1 MNITLHKA
9 TEQVRELLEQLDPQT
24 GELPEGF
31 EQARA
36 IVATKAVAVVAYI
49 QESDR
54 QTEMAEE
61 YVKEL
66 QGRIK
71 SSKRRQEWLKTYLKE
86 HMAAAGIFSIK
97 DERGIFSATLSIGR
111 DEAVDVFYQSQIP
124 QDYLREIPAK
134 YEADK
139 ALIKKAINDGFE
151 VPGASIIKKDR
162 LTIK

>member
-1 MNITLHKA
+1 MEKQLGTYMQPQRLPGGIRTAVWSTKTGETINP
-9 TEQVRELLEQLDPQT
+9 LLNHDPQ
-24 GELPEGF
+24 
-31 EQARA
+31 ARPPPRA
-36 IVATKAVAVVAYI
+36 A
-49 QESDR
+49 R
-54 QTEMAEE
+54 QTAAQ
-61 YVKEL
+61 V
-66 QGRIK
+66 
-71 SSKRRQEWLKTYLKE
+71 
-86 HMAAAGIFSIK
+86 AAAGIFSIK

-111 DEAVDVFYQSQIP
+111 DEAVDVFDQSQIP

>member
-1 MNITLHKA
+1 
-9 TEQVRELLEQLDPQT
+9 
-24 GELPEGF
+24 
-31 EQARA
+31 
-36 IVATKAVAVVAYI
+36 
-49 QESDR
+49 
-54 QTEMAEE
+54 
-61 YVKEL
+61 
-66 QGRIK
+66 
-71 SSKRRQEWLKTYLKE
+71 
-86 HMAAAGIFSIK
+86 MAAAGIFSIK

-111 DEAVDVFYQSQIP
+111 DEAVDVFDQSQIP